1 MPWFNWPFRSIL
13 DIIFS
18 LGVKESLCLE
28 VLFLPLKTLWSCGN
42 SFSTF
47 WNCLLFPWTMYQ
59 DYTGTYDTSSR
70 GSSSSPAHLD
80 TSPIPASNYQKYRLD
95 MPGSSSAF
103 IPTIN
108 AITTSQDLQWMV
120 QPTVITSMSN
130 PYSRPHPYGL
140 SSGPSLLGHST
151 LTRPGVIRS
160 IGDARGRRK
169 RDEQVSVTFF
179 FFEAQRLNQTN
190 KTSLTYRTKTHFKH
204 LLNYW
209 IMTFF

>member
-1 MPWFNWPFRSIL
+1 
-13 DIIFS
+13 
-18 LGVKESLCLE
+18 
-28 VLFLPLKTLWSCGN
+28 
-42 SFSTF
+42 
-47 WNCLLFPWTMYQ
+47 
-59 DYTGTYDTSSR
+59 
-70 GSSSSPAHLD
+70 
-80 TSPIPASNYQKYRLD
+80 

-169 RDEQVSVTFF
+169 RDEQVSLTFF

-190 KTSLTYRTKTHFKH
+190 KTSLTYGIKSHFKH
-204 LLNYW
+204 LLNY
-209 IMTFF
+209 